1 MRRDRYGTAREILGE
16 IEQLHRDLSAY
27 YTRLGETVS
36 DERLRMMLDYLVQ
49 REEEQAE
56 MIFQTLDDR
65 EHDAALNTW
74 ETSAESVSA
83 EEVLKEVTA
92 GADVSSVEGLTAV
105 ARRVDQRLV
114 DYFELWYASRAW
126 RSCSGS
132 SRTFMTISAS
142 SASKCKPPWDG
153 FRISDTAAQR
163 AAVVARSLGA
173 ALRLANAAH
182 GSSRCCCVAGQMK
195 SQTSLPCSP
204 VRSALL
210 CSVIATVT
218 TDAASR

>member
-27 YTRLGETVS
+27 YTRLGETAS

-65 EHDAALNTW
+65 EHDATLNTW

-114 DYFELWYASRAW
+114 DYFELLVRESRLEEL
-126 RSCSGS
+126 
-132 SRTFMTISAS
+132 
-142 SASKCKPPWDG
+142 
-153 FRISDTAAQR
+153 QR
-163 AAVVARSLGA
+163 LFQNLHDYQRQLSQ
-173 ALRLANAAH
+173 
-182 GSSRCCCVAGQMK
+182 QM
-195 SQTSLPCSP
+195 QTSVGRFQDL
-204 VRSALL
+204 
-210 CSVIATVT
+210 
-218 TDAASR
+218 